1 MSTSSDS
8 NSLSVADSNDAFDE
22 IHHVVIAVDN
32 VSKAVEWYTKHFR
45 CDHFRC
51 DHFRRDHFRRDIEYH
66 DETRALFV
74 FGNTRLALVPPKQH
88 PPHIGF
94 IHPQAESFGEL
105 KLHRDGTRSCSV
117 ADPAGN
123 AVEVLALIGTS

>member
-8 NSLSVADSNDAFDE
+8 NSLSVADSNGARNE
-22 IHHVVIAVDN
+22 IHHVVIAVGN
-32 VSKAVEWYTKHFR
+32 VSKAVEWYTKHFH

-51 DHFRRDHFRRDIEYH
+51 DHFRCDIEYH

-105 KLHRDGTRSCSV
+105 KLHRDGTRSCYV

>member
-22 IHHVVIAVDN
+22 IHHVVIAVGN
-32 VSKAVEWYTKHFR
+32 VSKAVEWYTKHFH

-51 DHFRRDHFRRDIEYH
+51 DHFRCDIEYH

-105 KLHRDGTRSCSV
+105 KLHRDGTRSCYV

>member
-8 NSLSVADSNDAFDE
+8 NSLSVADSNGALNE
-22 IHHVVIAVDN
+22 IHHVVIAVGN
-32 VSKAVEWYTKHFR
+32 VSKAVEWYTKHFH

-51 DHFRRDHFRRDIEYH
+51 DHFRCDFEYH
-66 DETRALFV
+66 DETRELFV

-105 KLHRDGTRSCSV
+105 KLHRDGTRSCYV

-123 AVEVLALIGTS
+123 AVEVLAPIGT

>member
-8 NSLSVADSNDAFDE
+8 NSLSVADSNGALNE
-22 IHHVVIAVDN
+22 IHHVVIAVGN
-32 VSKAVEWYTKHFR
+32 VSKAVEWYTKHFH

-51 DHFRRDHFRRDIEYH
+51 DHFRCDIEYH

-105 KLHRDGTRSCSV
+105 KLHRDGTRSCYV

>member
-8 NSLSVADSNDAFDE
+8 NSLSVADSNGALNE
-22 IHHVVIAVDN
+22 IHHVVIAVGN
-32 VSKAVEWYTKHFR
+32 VSKAVEWYTKHFH

-51 DHFRRDHFRRDIEYH
+51 DQFRCDIEYH

-105 KLHRDGTRSCSV
+105 KLHRDGTRSCYV

>member
-8 NSLSVADSNDAFDE
+8 NSLSVADSNGALNE
-22 IHHVVIAVDN
+22 IHHVVIAVGN

-45 CDHFRC
+45 C
-51 DHFRRDHFRRDIEYH
+51 DHFRRDIEYH

-105 KLHRDGTRSCSV
+105 KLHRDGTRSCYV

>member
-8 NSLSVADSNDAFDE
+8 NSLSVADSNGALNE
-22 IHHVVIAVDN
+22 IHHVVIAVGN
-32 VSKAVEWYTKHFR
+32 VSKAVEWYTKHFH

-51 DHFRRDHFRRDIEYH
+51 DHFRCDIEYH

>member
-8 NSLSVADSNDAFDE
+8 NSLSVADSNGALNE
-22 IHHVVIAVDN
+22 IHHVVIAVGN
-32 VSKAVEWYTKHFR
+32 VSKAVEWYTKHFH

-51 DHFRRDHFRRDIEYH
+51 DHFRCDIEYH
-66 DETRALFV
+66 DETRELFV

-105 KLHRDGTRSCSV
+105 KLHRDGTRSCYV

>member
-8 NSLSVADSNDAFDE
+8 NSLSVADSNGALNE
-22 IHHVVIAVDN
+22 IHHVVIAVGN
-32 VSKAVEWYTKHFR
+32 VSKAVEWYTKHFH
-45 CDHFRC
+45 C
-51 DHFRRDHFRRDIEYH
+51 DIEYH

-105 KLHRDGTRSCSV
+105 KLHRDGTRSCYV

>member
-1 MSTSSDS
+1 MFQKLLNGTQSISTVTISAVT
-8 NSLSVADSNDAFDE
+8 LSIIS
-22 IHHVVIAVDN
+22 AV
-32 VSKAVEWYTKHFR
+32 TRHG
-45 CDHFRC
+45 
-51 DHFRRDHFRRDIEYH
+51 
-66 DETRALFV
+66 TRALFV

-105 KLHRDGTRSCSV
+105 KLHRDGTRSCYV

>member
-8 NSLSVADSNDAFDE
+8 NSLSVADSNGALNE
-22 IHHVVIAVDN
+22 IHHVVIAVGN
-32 VSKAVEWYTKHFR
+32 VSKAVEWYTKHFH

-51 DHFRRDHFRRDIEYH
+51 DHFRCDIEYH

-105 KLHRDGTRSCSV
+105 KLHRDGTRSCYV

-123 AVEVLALIGTS
+123 AVEVLAPIGT

>member
-8 NSLSVADSNDAFDE
+8 NSLSVADSNGALNE
-22 IHHVVIAVDN
+22 IHHVVIAVGN
-32 VSKAVEWYTKHFR
+32 VSKAVEWYTKHFHCDHFR

-51 DHFRRDHFRRDIEYH
+51 DHFRCDIEYH

-105 KLHRDGTRSCSV
+105 KLHRDGTRSCYV

>member
-8 NSLSVADSNDAFDE
+8 NSLSVADSNGALNE
-22 IHHVVIAVDN
+22 IHHVVIAVGN
-32 VSKAVEWYTKHFR
+32 VSKAVEWYTKHFH

-51 DHFRRDHFRRDIEYH
+51 DHFRCDIEYH
-66 DETRALFV
+66 DETRELFV

>member
-8 NSLSVADSNDAFDE
+8 NSLSVADSNGALNE
-22 IHHVVIAVDN
+22 IHHVVIAVGN
-32 VSKAVEWYTKHFR
+32 VSKAVEWYTKHFH

-51 DHFRRDHFRRDIEYH
+51 DHFRCDIEYH

-105 KLHRDGTRSCSV
+105 KLHRGGTRSCYV

>member
-8 NSLSVADSNDAFDE
+8 NSLSVADSNGRLSE
-22 IHHVVIAVDN
+22 IHHVVIAVGN
-32 VSKAVEWYTKHFR
+32 VSKAVEWYTKHFH

-51 DHFRRDHFRRDIEYH
+51 DHFRCDIEYH

-105 KLHRDGTRSCSV
+105 KLHRDGTRSCYV